1 MKSLLEEISYFLWLF
16 TWWGLLA
23 DLPLHRFA
31 LAFFIRT
38 LKRLDNQAFC
48 PFLIKA
54 VNLYISA
61 NVLSPILQHV
71 PQPPIFCFLVC
82 KVVCIKALMHED
94 NAYALFSERRG
105 GAVYYGEDEEPYLR
119 GELLDGWVGIC
130 LVQGCS
136 PLLSSPLP
144 ARTTLLL
151 CSARGVSGTIHSLIS
166 MWHSRLETPLGV
178 GSRYAFLHQ
187 TSCIFSSSSISKP
200 PLTLVN
206 KTCMNPM
213 TEYNLGKDRIQ
224 DKMPGE
230 ILPACTLT
238 SEVCSQNT

>member
-1 MKSLLEEISYFLWLF
+1 MKSLLQEISYFLWLF

-61 NVLSPILQHV
+61 NVLSPIIEHV
-71 PQPPIFCFLVC
+71 PQPPISCFLVC
-82 KVVCIKALMHED
+82 KVVVCIKALMHED
-94 NAYALFSERRG
+94 NAYALFFERRG

-136 PLLSSPLP
+136 PLLSPPVPPYSYAVLVVC
-144 ARTTLLL
+144 R
-151 CSARGVSGTIHSLIS
+151 
-166 MWHSRLETPLGV
+166 E
-178 GSRYAFLHQ
+178 RYTHWFPCDIRA
-187 TSCIFSSSSISKP
+187 
-200 PLTLVN
+200 
-206 KTCMNPM
+206 
-213 TEYNLGKDRIQ
+213 
-224 DKMPGE
+224 
-230 ILPACTLT
+230 
-238 SEVCSQNT
+238 

>member
-82 KVVCIKALMHED
+82 KVVVCIKALTHED
-94 NAYALFSERRG
+94 NAYALFFERRG
-105 GAVYYGEDEEPYLR
+105 GAVYYREDEESYLR

-136 PLLSSPLP
+136 PLLSLP
-144 ARTTLLL
+144 VPPYSYAVLVVCR
-151 CSARGVSGTIHSLIS
+151 
-166 MWHSRLETPLGV
+166 E
-178 GSRYAFLHQ
+178 RYTHWFPCDIRA
-187 TSCIFSSSSISKP
+187 
-200 PLTLVN
+200 
-206 KTCMNPM
+206 
-213 TEYNLGKDRIQ
+213 
-224 DKMPGE
+224 
-230 ILPACTLT
+230 
-238 SEVCSQNT
+238 

>member
-82 KVVCIKALMHED
+82 KVVVCIKALMHED
-94 NAYALFSERRG
+94 NAYALFFERRG

-130 LVQGCS
+130 LVQGFS
-136 PLLSSPLP
+136 PLLSSPRPYHL
-144 ARTTLLL
+144 TLMQ
-151 CSARGVSGTIHSLIS
+151 CSWCVGNDTLTDFHVTFAPRNSPWCGVSLCIS
-166 MWHSRLETPLGV
+166 ITSN
-178 GSRYAFLHQ
+178 FLHFQLLFDLQ
-187 TSCIFSSSSISKP
+187 TTPHPC
-200 PLTLVN
+200 
-206 KTCMNPM
+206 
-213 TEYNLGKDRIQ
+213 
-224 DKMPGE
+224 
-230 ILPACTLT
+230 
-238 SEVCSQNT
+238 

>member
-61 NVLSPILQHV
+61 NVLSPIVQRV
-71 PQPPIFCFLVC
+71 PQPLIFCFLVC
-82 KVVCIKALMHED
+82 KVVVCIKALMHED
-94 NAYALFSERRG
+94 NAYALFFERRG
-105 GAVYYGEDEEPYLR
+105 GGGVLR
-119 GELLDGWVGIC
+119 GKRGAILFKRRTVGWVGGD
-130 LVQGCS
+130 LSCS
-136 PLLSSPLP
+136 RLLSSPLP

-151 CSARGVSGTIHSLIS
+151 CSARGVSRNDTLTDFHATFTPGNSPWCGVSLCIS
-166 MWHSRLETPLGV
+166 KSN
-178 GSRYAFLHQ
+178 FLHFQLLFNLQ
-187 TSCIFSSSSISKP
+187 TTPHPC
-200 PLTLVN
+200 
-206 KTCMNPM
+206 
-213 TEYNLGKDRIQ
+213 
-224 DKMPGE
+224 
-230 ILPACTLT
+230 
-238 SEVCSQNT
+238 

>member
-82 KVVCIKALMHED
+82 KVVVCIKALMHED
-94 NAYALFSERRG
+94 NAYALFFWEESRGGVLRGRRG
-105 GAVYYGEDEEPYLR
+105 AIFKRRTV
-119 GELLDGWVGIC
+119 GWVGGD
-130 LVQGCS
+130 LSCS
-136 PLLSSPLP
+136 RLLSSPLP

-238 SEVCSQNT
+238 SEVCSQNA